1 MARTSSDRVLVAFV
15 LLGACGGDDV
25 DAGDSTSSTSEADD
39 GSSAGD
45 PGSVD
50 DSESDGAQSSD
61 GADTTSTA
69 PGSTETGSTEAG
81 SSDGSSTSAG
91 SESSTTGGVDGL
103 DDDDI
108 MRIHEAVDA
117 NLGNGLATGYS
128 IAIWRDGGV
137 IYTEGFGSKD
147 ADGNAV
153 TPDTV
158 FQVGSDTKK
167 MTAIAL
173 LQRVDAGELA
183 LDQNVTDVLGGLD
196 LAQSPGHL
204 AELTVHEML
213 SHRSGLYDYTP
224 WAEAPDDA
232 MLEQI
237 VTGPF
242 AENEYAMMPP
252 GIAYNY
258 CNPNFALAG
267 LVIESLTDRPWADVV
282 IEDIAAPLGMTQT
295 WARRADALANADDI
309 ASGYGLIFAGGID
322 SYDLMELFATGV
334 TAVDWVTPEAQDDH
348 AFTRPAGL
356 VWSTASDMTRLGAF
370 VMEGDD
376 TLLSAESFDVL
387 RSPIAPFYPG
397 LAPADLGYGYGL
409 MTQRGFYA
417 PEDVYYDVPL
427 VSHGGNTLS
436 MTSGFALLP
445 EQGVVV
451 SVLAN
456 GYGEDTWPV
465 LSVALEVAAADG
477 LPAPS
482 EPEPLLGP
490 PRDDL
495 SVYAGTF
502 VERALGEVT
511 LSFDGTDVLI
521 DVPALTM
528 AGYDVAPE
536 LIAAAQDVFVMDFEG
551 SYFELSFY
559 DGELPFEFGVNRS
572 FVFTRV
578 EQPIAAPAPDPAL
591 VHAWVAHVT
600 AERPPE
606 LVRRRR

>member
-1 MARTSSDRVLVAFV
+1 MHRKMLVS
-15 LLGACGGDDV
+15 LLVVVGCGGDDA
-25 DAGDSTSSTSEADD
+25 DAGDSTSTTSPSDES
-39 GSSAGD
+39 SSAGD
-45 PGSVD
+45 PSSADGSTT
-50 DSESDGAQSSD
+50 E
-61 GADTTSTA
+61 GADTSGG
-69 PGSTETGSTEAG
+69 GS
-81 SSDGSSTSAG
+81 
-91 SESSTTGGVDGL
+91 SSTTGGSGSTTTGGDTSEGSSESSSTGGAVGL

-117 NLGNGLATGYS
+117 TLGDGYATGYS
-128 IAIWRDGGV
+128 IAIWRDGEV
-137 IYTEGFGSKD
+137 IYAEGFGTKD

-158 FQVGSDTKK
+158 FQIGSDTKK

-173 LQRVDAGELA
+173 LQRVDAGELV
-183 LDQNVTDVLGGLD
+183 LDDSVSEVLGGLD
-196 LAQSPGHL
+196 LAQSPGHMG
-204 AELTVHEML
+204 ELTVHEML

-232 MLEQI
+232 MLAEI

-252 GIAYNY
+252 GVAYNY

-267 LVIESLTDRPWADVV
+267 LVVESLTERPWADVV
-282 IEDIAAPLGMTQT
+282 IEDVAAPLGMTQT
-295 WARRADALANADDI
+295 WARRVDVLADSDDI

-334 TAVDWVTPEAQDDH
+334 TAVGWVTPEGQDDH

-356 VWSTASDMTRLGAF
+356 VWSTASDVARLGAF
-370 VMEGDD
+370 VLEGDES
-376 TLLSAESFDVL
+376 LLSAESFDVL
-387 RSPIAPFYPG
+387 RTPVAPFYPG
-397 LAPADLGYGYGL
+397 LAPEDLGYGYGL
-409 MTQRGFYA
+409 MTQRGFYG
-417 PEDVYYDVPL
+417 PDDVYYDVPV

-436 MTSGFALLP
+436 MTSGYASLP
-445 EQGVVV
+445 DQGVVV

-465 LSVALEVAAADG
+465 LSVALEVAAQDA

-482 EPEPLLGP
+482 EPAPLLGP

-502 VERALGEVT
+502 QERALGEVT
-511 LSFDGTDVLI
+511 LTLHGSDVQVDI
-521 DVPALTM
+521 PALTM
-528 AGYDVAPE
+528 AGYDVAPN
-536 LIAAAQDVFVMDFEG
+536 LIAAAQDVFLMDFEG
-551 SYFELSFY
+551 TYFELSFY
-559 DGELPFEFGVNRS
+559 DGELPFEFAVNRS
-572 FVFTRV
+572 FVFGRT
-578 EQPIAAPAPDPAL
+578 EEPIAAPLPDPAL
-591 VHAWVAHVT
+591 VHAWVARVT

-606 LVRRRR
+606 PVRRRR